1 VNVIAQRPDSSSAHR
16 SERTEEGTV
25 KLRLA
30 AVLFVSTLA
39 GCLPPPDDSPDDS
52 PATDPALD
60 AILAYADQR
69 ASAPGLPTTVDKA
82 ELYELVAFDSADAD
96 QVMTIGDGSTGIP
109 PALQGLWW
117 MDGNPL
123 ADKLVS
129 FGASPWN
136 ANTHQTSIVVYGEGI
151 WSWHGDLEGRALY
164 ASVRAAD
171 LVYELSYD
179 ENLTFATIT
188 PTVKV
193 GPVRVRVPASIVRF
207 TATRISDD
215 LWLRH
220 SYLHERLVHTYAFRR
235 VVRGDGTREP
245 AYDEYVAAAP
255 PTSFIAE
262 RVAR

>member
-1 VNVIAQRPDSSSAHR
+1 
-16 SERTEEGTV
+16 V
-25 KLRLA
+25 KQRLA
-30 AVLFVSTLA
+30 AVLFMSTLA
-39 GCLPPPDDSPDDS
+39 GCLAPSDDEPAPDP
-52 PATDPALD
+52 TLD
-60 AILAYADQR
+60 AILAYADEQAR
-69 ASAPGLPTTVDKA
+69 VTPTPHIDGGDH
-82 ELYELVAFDSADAD
+82 YHLVAFDSADAD
-96 QVMTIGDGSTGIP
+96 RVMIVGDGSTGIP

-193 GPVRVRVPASIVRF
+193 GPVRVRVPAAIVRF
-207 TATRISDD
+207 TVTRISDD

-262 RVAR
+262 RVER